1 MHGKICYEQK
11 QICYEINLFCRELK
25 EICSKGKMKAM
36 KGVFDLMKALPF
48 TRYRLIHQHYRKK
61 MKGLNLRMTLYEL
74 SS

>member
-1 MHGKICYEQK
+1 
-11 QICYEINLFCRELK
+11 
-25 EICSKGKMKAM
+25 MKAM